1 MIRWI
6 FNRNWLSIAILALTL
21 GLFSAGIELVNSNF
35 NGLWFSL
42 ALVIGVL
49 FSRHFPWVS
58 IAILPFG
65 SYLLS
70 FTAVPLVSLFFLSF
84 AALLVS
90 VFGSQSQ
97 RRFVVVSAI
106 LASLMVAWFVGYEGG
121 YVQSLVSASV
131 SLELARV
138 NSLLLVGAAALLLL
152 GFVMSFGR
160 LAYLNLQ
167 HVGTS
172 KDRAVQ
178 AISADRLKLEIAKQN
193 ERLKIAKDL
202 SELLVQRVAAV
213 VSVSEGGKYAIKAD
227 PQSGARA
234 LDRALESAREA
245 QTELRRLHD
254 YLTSSIFSELASFKI
269 ADLDNLMV
277 AYREIGFNASLDE
290 QGESFPLN
298 EGMELCVYKIV
309 FDSMENVKKHA
320 PLGSDISV
328 SFLWVED
335 GLQVLIK
342 DNGIETSNRQK
353 AALGEL
359 VVEYGAEDDF
369 EALVSEF
376 DGATLA
382 ALRDRAKIY
391 NGRIEATKVPG
402 VGFTLS
408 AIFPDL
414 QSLSVSK

>member
-6 FNRNWLSIAILALTL
+6 FNRNWLSISVFSLTL
-21 GLFSAGIELVNSNF
+21 GFFSAGIELINTNF
-35 NGLWFSL
+35 LGLWFSL
-42 ALVIGVL
+42 ALVVAVL
-49 FSRHFPWVS
+49 VSRHFAWVS
-58 IAILPFG
+58 IAILPMAA
-65 SYLLS
+65 YLIS
-70 FTAVPLVSLFFLSF
+70 FTAIPVMSLFFLSF

-90 VFGSQSQ
+90 VFGDSIQ
-97 RRFVVVSAI
+97 RRLIIVSAVLVSV
-106 LASLMVAWFVGYEGG
+106 LAGWFLGYESS
-121 YVQSLVSASV
+121 YVQSLVSDSAS
-131 SLELARV
+131 SELSKV
-138 NSLLLVGAAALLLL
+138 NSLLLVGVGSLLLF

-160 LAYLNLQ
+160 LAYLKLQ
-167 HVGTS
+167 HVGTP
-172 KDRAVQ
+172 KDNAIQ
-178 AISADRLKLEIAKQN
+178 AISSDRLKLEIAKQN

-213 VSVSEGGKYAIKAD
+213 VSISEGGKYAIKAD

-269 ADLDNLMV
+269 ADLSNLVV
-277 AYREIGFNASLDE
+277 AYRELGFNASIEE
-290 QGESFPLN
+290 QGESLQLN

-309 FDSMENVKKHA
+309 FEALDNVKKHA

-328 SFLWVED
+328 SFLWVEN
-335 GLQVLIK
+335 GLQVLVK

-353 AALGEL
+353 IALGEL
-359 VVEYGAEDDF
+359 VVEYEAEDDL
-369 EALVSEF
+369 EALVREF

-382 ALRDRAKIY
+382 ALRDRARIY

-414 QSLSVSK
+414 QALSVSK

>member
-106 LASLMVAWFVGYEGG
+106 LASLVVAWFVGYEGG

-131 SLELARV
+131 SPELARV
-138 NSLLLVGAAALLLL
+138 NSLLLMGAAALLLL

-167 HVGTS
+167 HVGTA

-277 AYREIGFNASLDE
+277 AYREIGFNAALDE
-290 QGESFPLN
+290 QGESFLLN

>member
-1 MIRWI
+1 
-6 FNRNWLSIAILALTL
+6 
-21 GLFSAGIELVNSNF
+21 
-35 NGLWFSL
+35 
-42 ALVIGVL
+42 
-49 FSRHFPWVS
+49 
-58 IAILPFG
+58 
-65 SYLLS
+65 
-70 FTAVPLVSLFFLSF
+70 
-84 AALLVS
+84 
-90 VFGSQSQ
+90 
-97 RRFVVVSAI
+97 
-106 LASLMVAWFVGYEGG
+106 
-121 YVQSLVSASV
+121 
-131 SLELARV
+131 
-138 NSLLLVGAAALLLL
+138 
-152 GFVMSFGR
+152 
-160 LAYLNLQ
+160 
-167 HVGTS
+167 
-172 KDRAVQ
+172 VQ
-178 AISADRLKLEIAKQN
+178 AISSDRLKLEIAKQN
-193 ERLKIAKDL
+193 ERLEIAKDL

-213 VSVSEGGKYAIKAD
+213 VSISEGGKYALRAD

-254 YLTSSIFSELASFKI
+254 YLTSSIFSEVASFKI
-269 ADLDNLMV
+269 SDLANLMV

-290 QGESFPLN
+290 QGQSFPLN

-353 AALGEL
+353 IALGEI
-359 VVEYGAEDDF
+359 VVEYGAEDDL

-408 AIFPDL
+408 AIFPGL
-414 QSLSVSK
+414 QSLSVSR

>member
-6 FNRNWLSIAILALTL
+6 FNRNWLSISVLSLTL
-21 GLFSAGIELVNSNF
+21 GFFSAGIELINTNF
-35 NGLWFSL
+35 LGLWFSL
-42 ALVIGVL
+42 ALVVAVL
-49 FSRHFPWVS
+49 VSRHFAWAS
-58 IAILPFG
+58 IAILPIAA
-65 SYLLS
+65 YLVS
-70 FTAVPLVSLFFLSF
+70 FTGIPVLSLFFLSF
-84 AALLVS
+84 TALLVS
-90 VFGSQSQ
+90 VFGDPIQ
-97 RRFVVVSAI
+97 RRLIAVSAV
-106 LASLMVAWFVGYEGG
+106 LASALVGWSLGYEGS
-121 YVQSLVSASV
+121 YVQLLVSGSV
-131 SLELARV
+131 SSELSKV
-138 NSLLLVGAAALLLL
+138 NSLLLVGVGSLLLF

-160 LAYLNLQ
+160 LAYLKLQ
-167 HVGTS
+167 HVGTP
-172 KDRAVQ
+172 KDNAIQ
-178 AISADRLKLEIAKQN
+178 AISSDRLKLEIAKQN

-213 VSVSEGGKYAIKAD
+213 VSISEGGKYAIKAD
-227 PQSGARA
+227 PQSGTRA

-269 ADLDNLMV
+269 ADLSDLV
-277 AYREIGFNASLDE
+277 IAYRELGFNASIEE
-290 QGESFPLN
+290 QGEGIELN

-309 FDSMENVKKHA
+309 FEALDNVKKHA

-328 SFLWVED
+328 SFLWVEN
-335 GLQVLIK
+335 GLQVLVK

-353 AALGEL
+353 IALGEL
-359 VVEYGAEDDF
+359 VVEYEAEDDL

-382 ALRDRAKIY
+382 ALRDRARIY

-414 QSLSVSK
+414 QALSVSK